1 MGEGIKPL
9 KIGKHIIKYPIFQG
23 GMGLGIS
30 WDRLAGNVSKEGGL
44 GIISTVG
51 TGYYENKKYSK
62 KLVEGRPLLEENFYN
77 KQALFKIF
85 ENARKI
91 CGDAPLGANVLY
103 AINDYGRVVRDSC
116 EAGADIIITGA
127 GLPMDMP
134 EFTKDF
140 PNVALIPI
148 VSTGRAFRLIAKRW
162 EKRYKRIPDAVIV
175 EGPLSGGHQGF
186 KYEDCFKEE
195 NQLENLIPDVR
206 EEVDKWDKT
215 IPIIAAGGI
224 WDAKDIKKFL
234 SLGANGVQIGTRF
247 ALTYECDASD
257 EWKKVLLN
265 ATKEDIILMKSP
277 VGYPA
282 RGIRTNLIEKVEKR
296 QGLAIKCISNCVFPC
311 HRGEEAKKV
320 GYCIADRLAD
330 GYMGEKKW
338 GLFFSGAYAYKTDKL
353 IHVKDLI
360 EELKKGFESL
370 K

>member
-1 MGEGIKPL
+1 MKPL
-9 KIGKHIIKYPIFQG
+9 KIGKHTIKHPIFQG

-30 WDRLAGNVSKEGGL
+30 WDKLAGNVSKEGGL
-44 GIISTVG
+44 GIISAVG
-51 TGYYENKKYSK
+51 TGYYENKKYAK
-62 KLVEGRPLLEENFYN
+62 ELIEGRPFSEKDFYN
-77 KQALFKIF
+77 KEALIKIF

-91 CGDAPLGANVLY
+91 CGNAPLGANVLY

-116 EAGADIIITGA
+116 EAGANMIITGA

-134 EFTKDF
+134 EYTKDF
-140 PNVALIPI
+140 PDVALIPI

-162 EKRYKRIPDAVIV
+162 EKRYGRIPDAVIV

-195 NQLENLIPDVR
+195 NQLEHLVPDVR
-206 EEVDKWDKT
+206 EEVDKWDKN
-215 IPIIAAGGI
+215 IPVIAAGGI
-224 WDAKDIKKFL
+224 WDKEDIKKFL
-234 SLGANGVQIGTRF
+234 SLGANGVQMGTRF

-257 EWKKVLLN
+257 TFKEILLN
-265 ATKEDIILMKSP
+265 AKKDDILLMKSP

-282 RGIRTNLIEKVEKR
+282 RGIRTKLIEKVEKR
-296 QGLAIKCISNCVFPC
+296 EGPKIKCISNCVFPC

-330 GYMGEKKW
+330 AYTGEEET
-338 GLFFSGAYAYKTDKL
+338 GLFFSGAYAYKADKL

-360 EELKKGFESL
+360 KELTEE
-370 K
+370 